1 MRQRLIEALTAAVEH
16 VFSVLCGIEAKPGGA
31 VTGQPTSLPVDIS
44 GIVGIEGP
52 ITGSLAFHCRK
63 DLATLITGK
72 LLELEVTEIDDDVK
86 DLVGE
91 IANMIAGNAS
101 SRLSGDGQGFQFS
114 VPTIVTGRRLNVRP
128 MRGDLRWISLPFQA
142 SGMSFAIDFCI
153 EDGA

>member
-1 MRQRLIEALTAAVEH
+1 
-16 VFSVLCGIEAKPGGA
+16 
-31 VTGQPTSLPVDIS
+31 
-44 GIVGIEGP
+44 
-52 ITGSLAFHCRK
+52 
-63 DLATLITGK
+63 
-72 LLELEVTEIDDDVK
+72 
-86 DLVGE
+86 
-91 IANMIAGNAS
+91 MIAGNAS